1 MLVYREQR
9 ARADPL
15 VLLASLREC
24 LDDLAPDHGDVH
36 ERIVR
41 VLLAVGALESGIAD
55 VIHGEAD
62 SLHPVTGA
70 LRRAS
75 VAAGHL
81 LWHGWYGQH
90 ELLKPWAARARAAL
104 ASVEAADLPSTIET
118 RVPEGYA
125 HYGLFPET
133 YLAAAVRCARAL
145 RMERAVCIGIRSI
158 GTSLS
163 SAVTAALEELGVQ
176 VLSLTVRP
184 RGHPFDRHVRLAP
197 ALQSALRG
205 RAADLFLLVDEG
217 PGLSGSSFAG
227 TARALSELGVPD
239 ERIALLPSWRT
250 DGGSL
255 RSEDARARW
264 ERHPQFSAT
273 FEEVWIETGRLA
285 ELVPDSTLSDLSAGR
300 WRSRLLPDL
309 ADYPPVQPQH
319 ERRKLLARPTSDEA
333 RRPELLLRFAGL
345 GGYGDAKLSRARAL
359 ADAGFTPP
367 AVGLAHGFLIQEFR
381 SGAPVAA
388 GEPCPEL
395 AGTMASYLAHL
406 RRCYPAA
413 TSSAPDLHEMMVAN
427 VREGLGESAAER
439 LMARLAPA
447 GAAARDAPTALDGR
461 MLRHEWLLTGQGYL
475 KADALDHHDDHFYP
489 GPQDIAWDVAGTCLE
504 FGLVRGA
511 RRGFLELYR
520 RRSGDRDIA
529 GRLPF
534 HALAYLAFR
543 LGYVSL
549 AAESLGATPDGARF
563 RAEIARYR
571 RLLDAEL
578 APDAAAQWH
587 A

>member
-9 ARADPL
+9 RQADPR
-15 VLLASLREC
+15 VLLATLREC
-24 LDDLAPDHGDVH
+24 LDELAPSHGDVH
-36 ERIVR
+36 DRVVR
-41 VLLAVGALESGIAD
+41 VLMAVGTLETGIAD
-55 VIHGEAD
+55 AVHGEAD
-62 SLHPVTGA
+62 CLHPLTGA

-81 LWHGWYGQH
+81 LWHAWHGNH
-90 ELLKPWAARARAAL
+90 ESLRPWTARAQAAL
-104 ASVEAADLPSTIET
+104 ASLEAADLPATVET

-133 YLAAAVRCARAL
+133 YQAAAVRCARAL
-145 RMERAVCIGIRSI
+145 RMHRAVCIGIRSI

-163 SAVTAALEELGVQ
+163 GVVTATLEELGIQ

-184 RGHPFDRHVRLAP
+184 RGHPFDRRVRLAP
-197 ALQSALRG
+197 ALQALLR
-205 RAADLFLLVDEG
+205 RHAASPFLLVDEG

-239 ERIALLPSWRT
+239 ERIVLLPSWQT

-264 ERHPQFSAT
+264 GRHPQFTAT

-285 ELVPDSTLSDLSAGR
+285 DLVPGSTLSDLSAGR
-300 WRSRLLPDL
+300 WRPRLLPDP
-309 ADYPPVQPQH
+309 AGYPPVQPQH
-319 ERRKLLARPTSDEA
+319 ERRKLLARRSSHGTPQPD
-333 RRPELLLRFAGL
+333 LLLRFAGL
-345 GGYGDAKLSRARAL
+345 GRHGDTRLCRARTL

-367 AVGLAHGFLIQEFR
+367 PLGLAHGFLIQEFR
-381 SGAPVAA
+381 PGAPVAA
-388 GEPCPEL
+388 GEPSSEL
-395 AGTMASYLAHL
+395 VGTMARYLAHV
-406 RRCYPAA
+406 RRCFPAES
-413 TSSAPDLHEMMVAN
+413 SSAQDLREMVVAN
-427 VREGLGESAAER
+427 VREGLGAPAADR
-439 LMARLAPA
+439 LTTRLAAA
-447 GAAARDAPTALDGR
+447 GSAPQEAPSALDGR
-461 MLRHEWLLTGQGYL
+461 MLRHEWLQTSQGYL

-504 FGLVRGA
+504 FGLARAA
-511 RRGFLELYR
+511 RRGFVELYR
-520 RRSGDRDIA
+520 RQSGDRDIV

-543 LGYVSL
+543 LGYATL
-549 AAESLGATPDGARF
+549 AAESLGDSPDGARF
-563 RAEIARYR
+563 RAEVVRYR

-578 APDAAAQWH
+578 TPDAAAQWH
-587 A
+587 G